1 MSGVDVVPEPRLG
14 LEAGHPPF
22 PDGEQAFHYE
32 QGNVTFNWTVRG
44 INGLLDCSDLVAKET
59 QFNMQVSALEL
70 QKCACIYVKDA
81 IRKADGDCPA
91 GRAKLVTCLQ
101 AYKDVVEASESED
114 DSSDSGADDSGSDD
128 SGSDTDSDSE
138 DKSKKDNQSKKH
150 KRKAADGVQNAKK
163 KKRASSSS
171 ASSSSSSSS
180 TAVFQSKDWLTTM
193 AEEVCDSI
201 WKKGPGSGDDMDK
214 VVSDAVMVHRAAV
227 EAALAKVVAKV
238 GVILHKAAADAPR
251 MLPDAAATA
260 IMADISSEN
269 MTGPI
274 IKQMFEKLSE
284 MVKTRIQERL
294 SRWAGFVTTQSSQ

>member
-32 QGNVTFNWTVRG
+32 QGDVTFDWTVRG

-81 IRKADGDCPA
+81 IRNAGGECPA
-91 GRAKLVTCLQ
+91 GRAKLATCLQ

-114 DSSDSGADDSGSDD
+114 DSDSDD
-128 SGSDTDSDSE
+128 SDSDSSTE
-138 DKSKKDNQSKKH
+138 DESKKDNQSKKH
-150 KRKAADGVQNAKK
+150 KRKAADGVPNAKK

-180 TAVFQSKDWLTTM
+180 ATVFQSKDWLTTM

-214 VVSDAVMVHRAAV
+214 VVSDAVMVHKAAV

-238 GVILHKAAADAPR
+238 GVILHKAATDAPR

-274 IKQMFEKLSE
+274 IIQMFEKLSE

>member
-22 PDGEQAFHYE
+22 PDGEQAFNYE
-32 QGNVTFNWTVRG
+32 QGDVTFDWTLRG

-59 QFNMQVSALEL
+59 QFNVNVSAEEL

-101 AYKDVVEASESED
+101 AYKDVVEASESEES
-114 DSSDSGADDSGSDD
+114 SSDSDASSTEDEADTTNG
-128 SGSDTDSDSE
+128 
-138 DKSKKDNQSKKH
+138 KSNKH

-163 KKRASSSS
+163 KKRASSSSASSSS

-238 GVILHKAAADAPR
+238 GVILHEAAADAPLL
-251 MLPDAAATA
+251 LPNAAATA

-284 MVKTRIQERL
+284 MVKTRIQQRL
-294 SRWAGFVTTQSSQ
+294 SQWAGFVPGQSNE